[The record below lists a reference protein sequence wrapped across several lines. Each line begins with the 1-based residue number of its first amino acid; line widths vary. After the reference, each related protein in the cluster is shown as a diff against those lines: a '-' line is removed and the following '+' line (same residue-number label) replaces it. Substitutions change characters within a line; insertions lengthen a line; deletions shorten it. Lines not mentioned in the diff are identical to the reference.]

1 MKLKLPQTL
10 TVPIL
15 LFSAL
20 IFTPKTQAANR
31 QNCMDAEMRAKYEAA
46 APLNHTVKIIRSG
59 SALKLDYE
67 LLGNDGKIYSL
78 WEINDKSKPAF
89 SIFQDNE
96 KIAEGKF
103 EFG

>member
-1 MKLKLPQTL
+1 MKLKQLLIL

-20 IFTPKTQAANR
+20 IFTQKTHGANR
-31 QNCMDAEMRAKYEAA
+31 KNSMDAQMSAKYDQA

-59 SALKLDYE
+59 SVLKLDYE
-67 LLGNDGKIYSL
+67 LLGSDEKKYSL
-78 WEINDKSKPAF
+78 WEINDKSKPTF
-89 SIFQDNE
+89 SIYQDNV
-96 KIAEGKF
+96 KITDGKF

>member
-1 MKLKLPQTL
+1 
-10 TVPIL
+10 
-15 LFSAL
+15 
-20 IFTPKTQAANR
+20 
-31 QNCMDAEMRAKYEAA
+31 MRAKYEAA